1 MPKRFLVLDLATGA
15 VDAAITAAV
24 ETAIASTAA
33 SNNVKITVDD
43 EAARYTLTQA
53 QVQNGDYVHQAD
65 TATLYEVI
73 DQSMLSDAT
82 GYVALATVTA
92 AQISDATV
100 AGRALLTAANLA
112 AQLMAL
118 GGGTAPT
125 GTGALVRAISPTFTG
140 TTLAENIQASGT
152 VTGSNLSG
160 TNTGDQTITL
170 TGDVTGSGTGSF
182 AVVIGAGRVTN
193 AMLAGGIDLA
203 TKVTGSLAIAKG
215 GTGATTASAAR
226 TALGAAASG
235 NNFDITS
242 LYGCQQWMRDAV
254 VTIGS
259 RPPNG
264 FPTLYLSGHYDA
276 AYQNHFSIEV
286 MNYGGGTFGNL
297 EFRKDANAGQRI
309 FTVGLNGVTAFQIVK
324 TADAGFVG
332 ATISAPL
339 AVSGAVTATGLL
351 TGTGVVVTGPS
362 SEYGDTFSL
371 LRADDDY
378 MVVNAVDLQWDGAA
392 YELLFKLGE
401 YIPVGI
407 SGEFGLRIG
416 ENGQPIRQSRTFT
429 YALSETVYGDDL
441 LDVAISAT
449 DLAAATPIALSVPAQ
464 DAGVLLTEFWTEAG
478 AIKLRFKNLN
488 PYDGSAGNRTLG
500 GTVTVRTFETS

>member
-1 MPKRFLVLDLATGA
+1 MPKRFLVLDLATGTI
-15 VDAAITAAV
+15 DAAVTAAV
-24 ETAIASTAA
+24 ETAIAAA
-33 SNNVKITVDD
+33 SASNIVKITVDD
-43 EAARYTLTQA
+43 EAARYALTPA
-53 QVQNGDYVHQAD
+53 QVQNGDYVYQTD

-73 DQSMLSDAT
+73 DQTLLTGAA

-92 AQISDATV
+92 GQISDAT
-100 AGRALLTAANLA
+100 ASGRVLLTAANLA
-112 AQLMAL
+112 AQLTAL
-118 GGGTAPT
+118 GGGSAPT
-125 GTGALVRAISPTFTG
+125 GTGALVRATSPTFMG

-152 VTGSNLSG
+152 IIGSNLSG

-170 TGDVTGSGTGSF
+170 TGDVTGSGTGSV

-203 TKVTGSLAIAKG
+203 TKVTGILAVAKG
-215 GTGATTASAAR
+215 GTGATTANAAR

-235 NNFDITS
+235 NNSDITS
-242 LYGCQQWMRDAV
+242 LYGCQQWTRDAA

-259 RPPNG
+259 RPANG

-276 AYQNHFSIEV
+276 PYQNHFSIEAQ
-286 MNYGGGTFGNL
+286 NYGGGTFGSL
-297 EFRKDANAGQRI
+297 EFRRNNDASLRT
-309 FTVGLNGVTAFQIVK
+309 FEVSLNGLPAFQIVK
-324 TADAGFVG
+324 TAGSDFVG

-351 TGTGVVVTGPS
+351 TGTGVVVTGPT

-378 MVVNAVDLQWDGAA
+378 MVVNAVDLQWDGSA

-401 YIPVGI
+401 FTPVGI
-407 SGEFGLRIG
+407 SGDYGLRLG
-416 ENGQPIRQSRTFT
+416 ENGQPIRRSRTFT
-429 YALSETVYGDDL
+429 YALTETVYGDDV
-441 LDVAISAT
+441 LDLIISAT
-449 DLAAATPIALSVPAQ
+449 DLAPATPVALSVPAQ
-464 DAGVLLTEFWTEAG
+464 DAGVLLAEFWTEAG
-478 AIKLRFKNLN
+478 AIRLRFKNLN
-488 PYDGSAGNRTLG
+488 PYDGSAGNRDLT